1 MPQPEPRTRGAVRAP
16 LLIST
21 FVLLMFVLGVVGWL
35 AENDTAWGLALAFAA
50 LAVATGAMGL
60 VVRDLLADQD
70 GEGQAS
76 QGPSMRWPAALL
88 AAVVVAAVAA
98 AIAGTHGEHAA
109 TATSALSAGSA
120 VRTVRAYLVA
130 ADVDGDGEAGCAYL
144 STAEQRRVGAA
155 AGAGSTCR
163 EALDDFGGAARRRR
177 PAGPRTLGAF
187 AVRVDGRSGQARVRV
202 DGDLFVL
209 RPATPAERAAY
220 NASRSRWRIVSGAAR
235 TVDRSARVS
244 TWGRKTAPKS
254 TLIP

>member
-1 MPQPEPRTRGAVRAP
+1 
-16 LLIST
+16 
-21 FVLLMFVLGVVGWL
+21 MFVLGVVGWL

-109 TATSALSAGSA
+109 TATSAFSAGSA

-130 ADVDGDGEAGCAYL
+130 ADVDGDGEAGCA
-144 STAEQRRVGAA
+144 
-155 AGAGSTCR
+155 
-163 EALDDFGGAARRRR
+163 LDDFGGGGRRGP
-177 PAGPRTLGAF
+177 PASPRTLGAF

-202 DGDLFVL
+202 DGDVFVL

-220 NASRSRWRIVSGAAR
+220 NAPRSRWRIVSGAAR
-235 TVDRSARVS
+235 TVDRSARV
-244 TWGRKTAPKS
+244 RLRA
-254 TLIP
+254 